1 MSYSIVT
8 YSIMRYSTVTYSIM
22 RYSTVTDSIMRYS
35 IVTYSIVT
43 YITVKYSTVRSKN
56 SRMSRELR
64 LKKTI
69 NQTLMEMECFFLSAV
84 RLGTIYMF
92 RLLNLHLHMRTSN
105 ETLYIFCL
113 MLVL

>member
-64 LKKTI
+64 LKK
-69 NQTLMEMECFFLSAV
+69 NNKPNFNGNGMFFFIRSAP
-84 RLGTIYMF
+84 RHY
-92 RLLNLHLHMRTSN
+92 LHVSSTEPAFAYEN
-105 ETLYIFCL
+105 FE
-113 MLVL
+113 